1 MVKVHH
7 CKFFF
12 FFLPFWLCVCHLTL
26 LFFLLFFLAPLF
38 CGNFGMKLV
47 VKLRNWSH
55 DWRLWVDVGGCLIRE
70 ISFYLILYIQWRE
83 LADYRIVALDIAATW
98 EHFLAVSLMSS
109 DRLTWHR
116 TPFIPHSLIFFIS
129 NFFLVCYLT
138 VKTKYLLDLKNSS
151 SVHPCYAI
159 KRLCMCSWKPLHL
172 LAWEQYNTRSKSKY
186 MIILFLI

>member
-1 MVKVHH
+1 MFGRLRKFASHSIILKMVKVHH

-116 TPFIPHSLIFFIS
+116 TPFIPHSLIF
-129 NFFLVCYLT
+129 Y
-138 VKTKYLLDLKNSS
+138 Y
-151 SVHPCYAI
+151 
-159 KRLCMCSWKPLHL
+159 
-172 LAWEQYNTRSKSKY
+172 
-186 MIILFLI
+186 LFLIFFVSVIWLWKRNICLISRILHPFIRVMQ

>member
-1 MVKVHH
+1 M
-7 CKFFF
+7 
-12 FFLPFWLCVCHLTL
+12 PFDIT
-26 LFFLLFFLAPLF
+26 FFLLFFLAPLF
-38 CGNFGMKLV
+38 CGNFEMKLV

-70 ISFYLILYIQWRE
+70 ISFYLILYIHI
-83 LADYRIVALDIAATW
+83 YTMKRISGL
-98 EHFLAVSLMSS
+98 SNC
-109 DRLTWHR
+109 RTWHCRNMR
-116 TPFIPHSLIFFIS
+116 TLSRCFSYVLRPLDVTSHTIHSSQFDFLLFIS
-129 NFFLVCYLT
+129 NFFRVCYLT